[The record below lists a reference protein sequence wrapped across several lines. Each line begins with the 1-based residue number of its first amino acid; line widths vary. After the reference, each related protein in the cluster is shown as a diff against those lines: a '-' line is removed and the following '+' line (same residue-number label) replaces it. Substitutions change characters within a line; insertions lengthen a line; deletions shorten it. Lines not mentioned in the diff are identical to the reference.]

1 MPLNTTRGA
10 SWLTPF
16 PCRAP
21 SAGTDRTLTFESG
34 KLAQLA
40 DGAVLARIGDTVL
53 LATATAARS
62 VREGT
67 DFFPLT
73 VDIEERTYAA
83 GKIPGSFF
91 RREGKASDQAILTCR
106 LIDRPLRPSFPS
118 GFRNEVHVV
127 GTIFGAD
134 QVNPHDVLAIN
145 AASAALMI
153 SGIPFDGPIG
163 AVRVAYSVEGTWV
176 PHPTFQEGE
185 AATFELVVAGRAIT
199 ESADSDIAIM
209 MVEAG
214 GTEHSW
220 DYYEE
225 GAPKVT
231 EEVLAEGLEAAKT
244 WIRESINLQRQLVA
258 EVVATHGPIETIE
271 FSTFSDYAD
280 DVWARVEAV
289 GTDRIAKANLVTA
302 KAERNAALD
311 EAGREIQAA
320 LAEEFEGRAGEVKA
334 AIRSLTKKLVR
345 KRIVE
350 DGVRVDGRGTA
361 DIRPLS
367 AEIDLFPTAH
377 GSALF
382 QRGETQVLNV
392 TTLGMPRMA
401 QMLDTITPV
410 ESKRYMHHYN
420 FPPFSTG
427 ETGFMRGPKRR
438 EIGHGLLA
446 ERALLPVVPSAE
458 EFPYTLRVVSDVLA
472 SNGSTSM
479 ASVCGST
486 LSLMA
491 AGVPIKAA
499 VAGIAMGLVYDGGTY
514 VTLTDIL
521 GSEDAFGDMDF
532 KVAGTADAVTALQLD
547 TKIAGLPAD
556 VLAQALLQAKEA
568 RLTILGVMAGAIAE
582 PRDHVANSAP
592 KIVSMEIPID
602 KIGEVIGPKGK
613 VINTLQQ
620 ETGADI
626 AVDDD
631 GMVGTVTIGAKDGNA
646 VEEARRR
653 ISLILDPPTAD
664 VGAVYAGKVVNIT
677 KFGAFVNVLPGR
689 DGLLHISKLSP
700 LAGGKR
706 INNVED
712 VLTLGQPIEVR
723 VDDIDPQG
731 KVSLSLASVPEG
743 ARTTVA
749 APRRA
754 TVAAG
759 VRAAGVPVAAMA
771 AVAGAA
777 AMPHRARRRPPATGC
792 PPSRMPSRPSWC
804 PSSATSVRAPSKPKV
819 AAAVAAA
826 VAHLAVARVAVDRSL
841 CTTERHPLGH
851 RDHGGCP
858 LGGGGV
864 LGRLGLARRVRRAG
878 RGVALPRASACSR
891 GRRRCRPPP
900 SPSRSTRS
908 VATATHS
915 PPRST
920 RPSTS
925 ACSPSTCRSVST
937 SSARSCGTPLCA
949 RPTSTPSAA

>member
-1 MPLNTTRGA
+1 MA
-10 SWLTPF
+10 DAISVS
-16 PCRAP
+16 AP
-21 SAGTDRTLTFESG
+21 ISGTDRTMSFEAG

-40 DGAVLARIGDTVL
+40 DGAVVARIGDTVL
-53 LATATAARS
+53 LATATAARH
-62 VREGT
+62 VREGA

-91 RREGKASDQAILTCR
+91 RREGKSSDQAILTCR
-106 LIDRPLRPSFPS
+106 LIDRPLRPSFPD

-127 GTIFGAD
+127 GTIIGAD

-145 AASAALMI
+145 ASSAALML

-163 AVRVAYSVEGTWV
+163 AVRVAFTTEGTWI
-176 PHPTFQEGE
+176 PHPTFEEGE
-185 AATFELVVAGRAIT
+185 ESTFELVVAGRALT
-199 ESADSDIAIM
+199 EDADTDIAIM

-214 GTEHSW
+214 GTEKSW
-220 DYYEE
+220 SYYDE

-231 EEVLAEGLEAAKT
+231 EEVLASGLEAAKT
-244 WIRESINLQRQLVA
+244 WIREAINLQRELVA
-258 EVVATHGPIETIE
+258 SYTAVRGPIVTIP
-271 FSTFSDYAD
+271 FSTFSDYQE
-280 DVWARVEAV
+280 DVWARVEAF
-289 GTDRIAKANLVTA
+289 GTAPIAKANLVRS

-311 EAGREIQAA
+311 AAGEEIRAA
-320 LAEEFEGRAGEVKA
+320 LGDEFADRAGEVKG

-345 KRIVE
+345 KSIVE
-350 DGVRVDGRGTA
+350 EGVRVDGRGIA

-367 AEIDLFPTAH
+367 AEIDLLPTAH

-392 TTLGMPRMA
+392 TTLGMPRMN
-401 QMLDTITPV
+401 QLLDTITPV
-410 ESKRYMHHYN
+410 DHKRYMHHYN

-446 ERALLPVVPSAE
+446 ERALLPVVPPVEDFS
-458 EFPYTLRVVSDVLA
+458 YTLRVVSDVLA

-491 AGVPIKAA
+491 AGVPLRAP
-499 VAGIAMGLVYDGGTY
+499 VAGIAMGLVYDEGKY

-556 VLAQALLQAKEA
+556 VLAKALLQAKEA
-568 RLTILGVMAGAIAE
+568 RLAILEVMAGAIAE
-582 PRDHVANSAP
+582 PRDHVAASAP

-631 GMVGTVTIGAKDGNA
+631 GVVGTVTIGAKDGNA

-689 DGLLHISKLSP
+689 DGLLHISKLSS

-712 VLTLGQPIEVR
+712 VLTLGQGVEVR

-731 KVSLSLASVPEG
+731 KVSLSLASAPEG
-743 ARTTVA
+743 GGSSSSGGNGSGSGSSSGSGSGNGDAAASSSSRSSGSGSGSGSPSSSPAPARTADGSSFEDAFEAELVA
-749 APRRA
+749 DLGDLGP
-754 TVAAG
+754 
-759 VRAAGVPVAAMA
+759 
-771 AVAGAA
+771 GAA
-777 AMPHRARRRPPATGC
+777 EAGNDRGGDRGGDRRP
-792 PPSRMPSRPSWC
+792 
-804 PSSATSVRAPSKPKV
+804 
-819 AAAVAAA
+819 
-826 VAHLAVARVAVDRSL
+826 
-841 CTTERHPLGH
+841 
-851 RDHGGCP
+851 
-858 LGGGGV
+858 
-864 LGRLGLARRVRRAG
+864 
-878 RGVALPRASACSR
+878 SR
-891 GRRRCRPPP
+891 GRSRRR
-900 SPSRSTRS
+900 
-908 VATATHS
+908 
-915 PPRST
+915 
-920 RPSTS
+920 
-925 ACSPSTCRSVST
+925 
-937 SSARSCGTPLCA
+937 
-949 RPTSTPSAA
+949 